1 MKSIAINPIGAEAPV
16 TGTTASGPAA
26 AAPAGERSA
35 FRAAV
40 RAKAP
45 AMKSLNGR
53 VFLIVF
59 LATVVIQALSFGGV
73 MLFHGKESRRQMYDF
88 VAADLDFVCKFLREQ
103 PPERRHDLI
112 TKLDRGYYHL
122 ILKSADTDYPTYDSA
137 AMRGKVSIVQER
149 VGASTPVRGVRFG
162 TAPDAAVGI
171 EMPIDKAHKLFVKF
185 DGKDP
190 PFSPPPVNVILAYL
204 ALVTL
209 AVLPFAWYAV
219 CIATRPL
226 SRFKDAAQALS
237 KNLNSPQM
245 CAEEG
250 PVEVRDAARAFNSMQ
265 RAIQKHIDERTQIL
279 ASISHD
285 LKTPLTRLRLRLA
298 DGATNGSASGATNG
312 QRAKLEA
319 DIDAMSALVQEG
331 LDFAASAQ
339 LREQRAPLDINLLL
353 EDMAESA
360 ADIGQRVEVSGRL
373 AKPYPCAPRAVERA
387 LQNLVDN
394 AIKYGGSACI
404 RVRDS
409 ADRIEICV
417 EDDGP
422 GLTQDMLQRAFDPF
436 FRGEQSRNRG
446 TGGTGLG
453 LAIARNLIRAHGGD
467 IVLENRPTGGL
478 AARIVLPPHAP
489 THA

>member
-1 MKSIAINPIGAEAPV
+1 MKSIAIESLGAAD
-16 TGTTASGPAA
+16 AA
-26 AAPAGERSA
+26 GAAGANVGAAGAAGATGERRT
-35 FRAAV
+35 FKDKV
-40 RAKAP
+40 KAKAP
-45 AMKSLNGR
+45 GMKSLNGR

-73 MLFHGKESRRQMYDF
+73 MAFHGMESRRQMYEF
-88 VAADLDFVCKFLREQ
+88 LGADLDFIVKFLRGK
-103 PPERRHDLI
+103 PLDERNDLVAQ
-112 TKLDRGYYHL
+112 LNRGYYSLSLEPATL
-122 ILKSADTDYPTYDSA
+122 IRPLCEDIKMHQTA
-137 AMRGKVSIVQER
+137 AVVQDKVGSDV
-149 VGASTPVRGVRFG
+149 PVRAVMLG
-162 TAPDAAVGI
+162 TGRHMQSALELPVDSTQKLLVAFA
-171 EMPIDKAHKLFVKF
+171 DKS
-185 DGKDP
+185 P
-190 PFSPPPVNVILAYL
+190 PFSPPPVTTILAYL

-226 SRFKDAAQALS
+226 SRFKEAAKALS
-237 KNLNSPQM
+237 QNLNSPQM

-265 RAIQKHIDERTQIL
+265 RAIQKHIDERTQVL

-298 DGATNGSASGATNG
+298 DGATNG
-312 QRAKLEA
+312 QRSKLEA

-339 LREQRAPLDINLLL
+339 LREQRAPLDINRLL

-360 ADIGQRVEVSGRL
+360 ADMGHKVEVSGRL
-373 AKPYPCAPRAVERA
+373 ANPYPCAPRAVERA

-394 AIKYGGSACI
+394 ALKYGGGACI
-404 RVRDS
+404 RVRDEI
-409 ADRIEICV
+409 DWIEIAV
-417 EDDGP
+417 EDEGP
-422 GLTQDMLQRAFDPF
+422 GLSPELLQRAFDPF

-467 IVLENRPTGGL
+467 IVLENRAAGGL
-478 AARIVLPPHAP
+478 AARVVLPHATP
-489 THA
+489 RV

>member
-1 MKSIAINPIGAEAPV
+1 MKSMAINPLGADAPGV
-16 TGTTASGPAA
+16 GAAAAAAAGGTTADGAA
-26 AAPAGERSA
+26 TRAPSRGDTW
-35 FRAAV
+35 RA
-40 RAKAP
+40 RAP
-45 AMKSLNGR
+45 GMKSLNGR
-53 VFLIVF
+53 VFMIVF

-73 MLFHGKESRRQMYDF
+73 MLFHGMESRRQMYEF
-88 VAADLDFVCKFLREQ
+88 VAADLDFVCRFLREQ
-103 PPERRHDLI
+103 PPERRAEVLAHLN
-112 TKLDRGYYHL
+112 RGYYQLMLEPAAKEFPLH
-122 ILKSADTDYPTYDSA
+122 DTAS
-137 AMRGKVSIVQER
+137 MREKVALVQER
-149 VGASTPVRGVRFG
+149 VGASTPVRPIQFGPAHDAPVGMELPIDVAQKLVVRF
-162 TAPDAAVGI
+162 
-171 EMPIDKAHKLFVKF
+171 E
-185 DGKDP
+185 GKEP
-190 PFSPPPVNVILAYL
+190 PFSPPPIKVIFAYL

-219 CIATRPL
+219 CIATGPL
-226 SRFKDAAQALS
+226 SRFKDAAKALS
-237 KNLNSPQM
+237 RNLNSPQM
-245 CAEEG
+245 CVEEG
-250 PVEVRDAARAFNSMQ
+250 PVEVRDAAAAFNAMQ
-265 RAIQKHIDERTQIL
+265 RAIQKHVDERTQIL

-298 DGATNGSASGATNG
+298 EGGNHGAANG

-353 EDMAESA
+353 EDMADAA
-360 ADIGQRVEVSGRL
+360 ADMGQKVELVGRL
-373 AKPYPCAPRAVERA
+373 AKPYACAPRAVERA

-394 AIKYGGSACI
+394 AIKYGGAARI
-404 RVRDS
+404 RVRDE

-422 GLTQDMLQRAFDPF
+422 GLPPELLQRAFDPF

-467 IVLENRPTGGL
+467 IVLENRAAGGL
-478 AARIVLPPHAP
+478 AARVVLPHAQAP
-489 THA
+489 A